1 MAVQCTARLGTLSLL
16 ASDCVFLV
24 APVISVIAPI
34 EAISPRL
41 PKLRVKYQHGRPLID
56 HAFQL
61 IDGDAR
67 NLDLSS
73 GSRPHRQQKGGQR
86 QSRYNLM
93 PLPHYS
99 LFPFFHRYQ
108 TTYLRRDPLLF
119 EKTLPQRTISCFFH
133 EFIPVCRQ
141 LYFLD
146 SNTAAPSQ
154 SLHLVSAR
162 VSAYDEFNRI

>member
-1 MAVQCTARLGTLSLL
+1 
-16 ASDCVFLV
+16 
-24 APVISVIAPI
+24 
-34 EAISPRL
+34 
-41 PKLRVKYQHGRPLID
+41 
-56 HAFQL
+56 
-61 IDGDAR
+61 
-67 NLDLSS
+67 
-73 GSRPHRQQKGGQR
+73 
-86 QSRYNLM
+86 M

-119 EKTLPQRTISCFFH
+119 EEKLPQRTISCFFH

-154 SLHLVSAR
+154 CLHLVSAR
-162 VSAYDEFNRI
+162 VSAYDELNRIQGRRRFDLFPTWKSGVPRRQLSFFVSLIAQGFFKLGFEGIVYRAE